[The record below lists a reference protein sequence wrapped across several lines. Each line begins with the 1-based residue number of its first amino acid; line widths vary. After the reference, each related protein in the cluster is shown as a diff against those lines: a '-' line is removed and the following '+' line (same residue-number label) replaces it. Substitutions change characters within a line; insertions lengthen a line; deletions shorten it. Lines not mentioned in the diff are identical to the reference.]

1 MWCAQ
6 RDIWVGLWGL
16 GRKAKGV
23 PPERSWTCCGD
34 GRKRRLRQSPG
45 TLWNSQRRK
54 EGHGGGV
61 GWRRWGGVARSQI
74 ALGLSFFFFYTLIT
88 DWSMSICS
96 WLPLSTF
103 PRRDGA
109 KEGFGRWR
117 VKKGSPLCAAHAWAG
132 GIQRLET
139 DQRGTEESPFPDGD
153 LESSLPWEGC
163 LRNIDRGPAN

>member
-1 MWCAQ
+1 
-6 RDIWVGLWGL
+6 
-16 GRKAKGV
+16 
-23 PPERSWTCCGD
+23 
-34 GRKRRLRQSPG
+34 
-45 TLWNSQRRK
+45 
-54 EGHGGGV
+54 
-61 GWRRWGGVARSQI
+61 
-74 ALGLSFFFFYTLIT
+74 
-88 DWSMSICS
+88 MSSYS

-163 LRNIDRGPAN
+163 LQNIDRGPAN